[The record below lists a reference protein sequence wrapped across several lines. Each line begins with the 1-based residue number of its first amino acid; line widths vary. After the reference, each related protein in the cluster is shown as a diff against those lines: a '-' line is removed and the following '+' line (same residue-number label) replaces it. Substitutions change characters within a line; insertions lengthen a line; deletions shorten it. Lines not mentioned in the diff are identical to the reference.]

1 MLWFSQRLVLVQA
14 EVDDDV
20 VAGKVDRIHS
30 ARGNPGHVN
39 RIGVGKPAGIGQ
51 LRCVCRR
58 AYVVPE
64 LRNAQGGAESHHQ
77 NEDSETAQGESGA
90 ATAATAIP
98 FEQEEHDADEHV
110 DQLDQEHHE
119 HTGECVGPKM
129 LASMSPAFRVKLHR
143 YRLMKLP

>member
-1 MLWFSQRLVLVQA
+1 M
-14 EVDDDV
+14 
-20 VAGKVDRIHS
+20 
-30 ARGNPGHVN
+30 
-39 RIGVGKPAGIGQ
+39 
-51 LRCVCRR
+51 RR

-77 NEDSETAQGESGA
+77 NEDSETAQARAVPLPLRRRS
-90 ATAATAIP
+90 P
-98 FEQEEHDADEHV
+98 LNQEEHDADEHV